1 MSPTTWTIGQVA
13 RRYGIARGTL
23 LHYDGI
29 GLLCP
34 RRRSAANYRLYEASD
49 LARLEKIR
57 HYRSAG
63 LSLDAIAEL
72 LAREGEG
79 LRATFEQR
87 LFAINREIQQ
97 LREQQA
103 LILQLLQSDCGSFD
117 SPLVD
122 KSLWVA
128 LLRQAGLDAS
138 GMRRWHAAFE
148 RVAPL
153 AHQAFLESLG
163 IAAEEIAAIRDWS
176 RLAAEQESAGAGACP
191 QSA

>member
-23 LHYDGI
+23 LHYDSI
-29 GLLCP
+29 GLLSP
-34 RRRSAANYRLYEASD
+34 RRRTAANYRLYAASD

-63 LSLDAIAEL
+63 LSLDSIAEL

-97 LREQQA
+97 LREQQS
-103 LILQLLQSDCGSFD
+103 LILQLLQTDCGSFD

-128 LLRQAGLDAS
+128 LLRQAGLDES

-148 RVAPL
+148 RVAPQ

-163 IAAEEIAAIRDWS
+163 IAADEIAVIRDWS
-176 RLAAEQESAGAGACP
+176 RLDADPGPAAEG
-191 QSA
+191 